1 MTAAAPEVINL
12 NSSGSASGSLEP
24 IKLTIDPLPS
34 SNFGPGVELLMNEKR
49 KEGPSTPSKQIAVD
63 DLEKLEHE
71 LNDLSSTVTDV
82 TSPGV
87 STKPTVT
94 FGEATRNLFSMKPD
108 ASGNTAGEA
117 PPVQDGVNATK
128 PAGSEPS
135 IGTATAKSGEAEKTW
150 DGYSSFNNIPLD
162 PDKEAT
168 AAPRMSAE
176 DQLRKKFNFLR
187 KLEDLESKG
196 VTLTRK
202 YNMDSPL
209 AEMQGE
215 YENIMAEK
223 EKSNSMK
230 FQGKMLMAMITGLE
244 FLNNKFDPFDLKL
257 DGWAEQVNENIDD
270 YDDIFGQLH
279 EKYKSK
285 ATMAP
290 ELKLLFQLGG
300 GAIMLHMTNTMFK
313 SSMPGMDDIMRQNP
327 ELMQKFTQAAVG
339 SMGNSNPGFSGFM
352 NNVMQDPAPPQAP
365 EPPQRSRRN
374 DVAYDKSP
382 YNVQKAKPEEPQT
395 RPDMKGPSD
404 INDIL
409 GGLKSKTINLNE
421 SKKDEGSVISL
432 SELKEMK
439 DDLSAATGKSRRRK
453 SDKNTVSLDI

>member
-1 MTAAAPEVINL
+1 MAASAPEVINL
-12 NSSGSASGSLEP
+12 NSSGMTSGGLEP

-34 SNFGPGVELLMNEKR
+34 SNFGPGAELLMNEKR
-49 KEGPSTPSKQIAVD
+49 KEGGSTPTKDISID

-71 LNDLSSTVTDV
+71 LNDFSSTVDV
-82 TSPGV
+82 AAPAPD
-87 STKPTVT
+87 KPTVS
-94 FGEATRNLFSMKPD
+94 FGEATKNIFTVKHSPD
-108 ASGNTAGEA
+108 ASGNPAPNAG
-117 PPVQDGVNATK
+117 PPGTV
-128 PAGSEPS
+128 PS
-135 IGTATAKSGEAEKTW
+135 TVGADTAKVGDQQKTW

-162 PDKEAT
+162 PDSSAK
-168 AAPRMSAE
+168 AASKLSPE
-176 DQLRKKFNFLR
+176 DLLRKKFSFLR

-223 EKSNSMK
+223 EQSNSMK

-257 DGWAEQVNENIDD
+257 DGWAEQVNENIED
-270 YDDIFGQLH
+270 YDDIFSQLH

-313 SSMPGMDDIMRQNP
+313 SSIPGMDDIMRQNP

-339 SMGNSNPGFSGFM
+339 SMGNSSPGFSGFM
-352 NNVMQDPAPPQAP
+352 NNVMQDHAPPQAMP

-374 DVAYDKSP
+374 DVAYDNSP
-382 YNVQKAKPEEPQT
+382 YNVQKAKPEESKP

-404 INDIL
+404 INEIL

-421 SKKDEGSVISL
+421 SKQDEGSVISL

-453 SDKNTVSLDI
+453 SDKNTVSLDL

>member
-1 MTAAAPEVINL
+1 MAAHAPEVINL
-12 NSSGSASGSLEP
+12 NSSEASSGSLET

-34 SNFGPGVELLMNEKR
+34 SNFGPGAELLMNEKR
-49 KEGPSTPSKQIAVD
+49 KESGSTPSKDISID

-71 LNDLSSTVTDV
+71 LNDFSSHTTE
-82 TSPGV
+82 SSGIHN
-87 STKPTVT
+87 KPTVS
-94 FGEATRNLFSMKPD
+94 FGEATKNLFAQKSGSD
-108 ASGNTAGEA
+108 ASGN
-117 PPVQDGVNATK
+117 PVPEVGLPGTQSSN
-128 PAGSEPS
+128 
-135 IGTATAKSGEAEKTW
+135 IGANTAKTGDQEKTW
-150 DGYSSFNNIPLD
+150 DGYSSFNNIPLN
-162 PDKEAT
+162 PDSGASTSPKIS
-168 AAPRMSAE
+168 PE
-176 DQLRKKFNFLR
+176 DLLRKKFNYLR

-196 VTLTRK
+196 VNLTRK
-202 YNMDSPL
+202 YNMDSSL

-215 YENIMAEK
+215 YENIMGEK
-223 EKSNSMK
+223 EKTNSMK
-230 FQGKMLMAMITGLE
+230 FQGKMLMAMITGIE

-257 DGWAEQVNENIDD
+257 DGWAEQVNENIED
-270 YDDIFGQLH
+270 YDDIFSQLH

-313 SSMPGMDDIMRQNP
+313 SSIPGMDDIMRQNP

-339 SMGNSNPGFSGFM
+339 SMGNTNPGFSGFM
-352 NNVMQDPAPPQAP
+352 NNVMQDNGPPQDRP
-365 EPPQRSRRN
+365 DPPTRSRRN
-374 DVAYDKSP
+374 DVAYEKSP
-382 YNVQKAKPEEPQT
+382 YNVQKAKPEETTT
-395 RPDMKGPSD
+395 RPDMRGPSD

-421 SKKDEGSVISL
+421 GKQDEGSVISL

-439 DDLSAATGKSRRRK
+439 HDLSAIPGKSKRRK

>member
-1 MTAAAPEVINL
+1 MAAHAPEVINL
-12 NSSGSASGSLEP
+12 NSSGASSGSLEP

-49 KEGPSTPSKQIAVD
+49 KEGKSPTKDISVN
-63 DLEKLEHE
+63 DLEQLEHE
-71 LNDLSSTVTDV
+71 LNDFATNAGTA
-82 TSPGV
+82 SPANMPE
-87 STKPTVT
+87 KPTVS
-94 FGEATRNLFSMKPD
+94 FGQATKNIFTVKPNLD
-108 ASGNTAGEA
+108 TSGN
-117 PPVQDGVNATK
+117 PVDSSGLPGTQ
-128 PAGSEPS
+128 PS
-135 IGTATAKSGEAEKTW
+135 NVGADTAKVGDQQKTW
-150 DGYSSFNNIPLD
+150 DGYSSFNNIPIN
-162 PDKEAT
+162 PDSNAS
-168 AAPRMSAE
+168 AAPKLSPE
-176 DQLRKKFNFLR
+176 DMLRKKFSYLR

-215 YENIMAEK
+215 YENIIAEK
-223 EKSNSMK
+223 ETSNSMK

-257 DGWAEQVNENIDD
+257 DGWAEQVNENIED
-270 YDDIFGQLH
+270 YDDIFSQLH

-313 SSMPGMDDIMRQNP
+313 SSIPGMDDIMRQNP

-352 NNVMQDPAPPQAP
+352 SNVMQDSAPPQDMP
-365 EPPQRSRRN
+365 EHPQRSRRN
-374 DVAYDKSP
+374 DVAYNKSP
-382 YNVQKAKPEEPQT
+382 YNVQKATPDEPRT

-404 INDIL
+404 ISDIL

-421 SKKDEGSVISL
+421 SKQDEGSVISL

-453 SDKNTVSLDI
+453 SDKNTVSLDL

>member
-1 MTAAAPEVINL
+1 MAAHAPEVINL
-12 NSSGSASGSLEP
+12 NSSEASSGSLET

-34 SNFGPGVELLMNEKR
+34 ANFGPGAELLMNEKR
-49 KEGPSTPSKQIAVD
+49 KEGGSTPTKDISID
-63 DLEKLEHE
+63 DLEQLEHE
-71 LNDLSSTVTDV
+71 LNDFSSHPTQ
-82 TSPGV
+82 SPGAHN
-87 STKPTVT
+87 KPTVS
-94 FGEATRNLFSMKPD
+94 FGEATKNMFTQKPNLD
-108 ASGNTAGEA
+108 ASGNPVPEAGL
-117 PPVQDGVNATK
+117 PGTQ
-128 PAGSEPS
+128 PS
-135 IGTATAKSGEAEKTW
+135 TVGANTAKTGDQEKTW

-162 PDKEAT
+162 PDSNAKS
-168 AAPRMSAE
+168 APKISPE
-176 DQLRKKFNFLR
+176 DLLRKKFNYLR

-215 YENIMAEK
+215 YENIIAEK
-223 EKSNSMK
+223 EQSNSMK

-257 DGWAEQVNENIDD
+257 DGWAEQVNENIED
-270 YDDIFGQLH
+270 YDDIFSQLH

-313 SSMPGMDDIMRQNP
+313 SSIPGMDDIMRQNP

-339 SMGNSNPGFSGFM
+339 SMGNTNPGFSGFM
-352 NNVMQDPAPPQAP
+352 NNVMQDTGPPQDRP
-365 EPPQRSRRN
+365 DPPTRSRRN
-374 DVAYDKSP
+374 DVAYEKSP
-382 YNVQKAKPEEPQT
+382 YNVQKAKPEESTT

-421 SKKDEGSVISL
+421 GKQDEGSVISL

-439 DDLSAATGKSRRRK
+439 DDLSAVTGKSKRRK